1 MTELA
6 KQERPVAVRL
16 PPDLRV
22 YMQQAA
28 KANFRS
34 LSSELAARIE
44 RTRQE
49 EQRQTQGAE
58 A

>member
-49 EQRQTQGAE
+49 EQRQTQGGA

>member
-1 MTELA
+1 
-6 KQERPVAVRL
+6 
-16 PPDLRV
+16 
-22 YMQQAA
+22 MQQAA